1 MEQNE
6 QLHVHKLKRKRD
18 ADWQRLLK
26 KDKYI
31 VHVCPTII
39 KTYSILYFVV

>member
-31 VHVCPTII
+31 VHVII
-39 KTYSILYFVV
+39 RAYVYCTCMSDNN